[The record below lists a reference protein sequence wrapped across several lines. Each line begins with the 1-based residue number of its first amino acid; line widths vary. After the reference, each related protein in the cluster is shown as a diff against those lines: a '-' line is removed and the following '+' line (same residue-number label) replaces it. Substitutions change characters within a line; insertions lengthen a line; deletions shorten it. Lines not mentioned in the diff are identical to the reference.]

1 MLTRSRYWKIIG
13 IYVFIVVILLP
24 ISTLIG
30 SEIINP
36 LSIIKDIM
44 SGSETMHAEIF
55 LRLRIP
61 RVLLAFVAGGILAM
75 TGAVFQ
81 AILRNPLA
89 TPYTLGT
96 TGGGALGAVIAISVP
111 AFSIKFGPFS
121 SVQVLS
127 LLGSFLALGLIYRM
141 SQRTR
146 GVSLNVMLLAGI
158 TIGIL
163 CGAMILLVRYM
174 SSPHMLV
181 AMDRW
186 LMGGLD
192 LVGYGQLGS
201 IAWLV
206 IPGAGMMF
214 AQARSLNHLSVVG
227 DLMAG
232 GHGVDVPRVRRYCF
246 FGGAIA
252 TAGVVSIAGPISFI
266 GLIVPHI
273 FRLINGS
280 DHRLVLP
287 CSFLSGGVLLVVCD
301 TIARTV
307 ISPTEI
313 PVGIIT
319 AVIGGPVFI
328 ILLLRHNF

>member
-1 MLTRSRYWKIIG
+1 MLSRTSYLKTICFYLILAA
-13 IYVFIVVILLP
+13 VVIP
-24 ISTLIG
+24 VSMLIG
-30 SEIINP
+30 SEFINP
-36 LSIIKDIM
+36 LSVAKDIASSTQSM
-44 SGSETMHAEIF
+44 QSDIF
-55 LRLRIP
+55 IKLRIP
-61 RVLLAFVAGGILAM
+61 RVLMAFFAGGILAM

-96 TGGGALGAVIAISVP
+96 TGGGALGAIIAISIP
-111 AFSIKFGPFS
+111 AVSIEFGPFS
-121 SVQVLS
+121 TVQLFS
-127 LLGSFLALGLIYRM
+127 LVGSFLSLGIIYRM
-141 SQRTR
+141 SVRSR
-146 GVSLNVMLLAGI
+146 GLSVNVMLLAGI

-163 CGAMILLVRYM
+163 CSAMILMVRYM

-181 AMDRW
+181 SMDRW

-192 LVGYGQLGS
+192 IIGYRQLGS
-201 IAWLV
+201 VAWLL
-206 IPGAGMMF
+206 IPGCGLMF
-214 AQARSLNHLSVVG
+214 AQARSLNHLSLG
-227 DLMAG
+227 ELTAG
-232 GHGVDVPRVRRYCF
+232 GHGVDVPSVRRHCF
-246 FGGAIA
+246 IGGAMA

-273 FRLINGS
+273 CRLINGS
-280 DHRLVLP
+280 DHRVILP
-287 CSFLSGGVLLVVCD
+287 CSFLMGGTLLVICD

-328 ILLLRHNF
+328 FLLLKNR

>member
-1 MLTRSRYWKIIG
+1 MLTRTSYWKIIG
-13 IYVFIVVILLP
+13 FYLLLVAAVLP
-24 ISTLIG
+24 LSMLIG
-30 SEIINP
+30 SEFINP
-36 LSIIKDIM
+36 VSVARDIALSNQSM
-44 SGSETMHAEIF
+44 QSEIL

-61 RVLLAFVAGGILAM
+61 RVLMAFIAGGILAM

-96 TGGGALGAVIAISVP
+96 TGGGTLGAVIAISIP
-111 AFSIKFGPFS
+111 AVSVEFGPFS
-121 SVQVLS
+121 TVQLFS
-127 LLGSFLALGLIYRM
+127 LVGSFIALGFIYRM
-141 SQRTR
+141 SIRSR
-146 GVSLNVMLLAGI
+146 GLSVNVMLLAGI

-163 CGAMILLVRYM
+163 CSAMIMMVRYM

-192 LVGYGQLGS
+192 LVGYRQLGS
-201 IAWLV
+201 VAWLL
-206 IPGAGMMF
+206 IPGAGIMF
-214 AQARSLNHLSVVG
+214 AQARSLNHLSLG
-227 DLMAG
+227 ELTAG
-232 GHGVDVPRVRRYCF
+232 GHGVDVPSVRRHCF
-246 FGGAIA
+246 IGGAMA

-273 FRLINGS
+273 CRIINGS

-301 TIARTV
+301 TIARTI

-328 ILLLRHNF
+328 VLLLRSR

>member
-1 MLTRSRYWKIIG
+1 MLTRASYFKTIG
-13 IYVFIVVILLP
+13 LYLLLAAVVMP
-24 ISTLIG
+24 IAMLIG
-30 SEIINP
+30 SEFINP
-36 LSIIKDIM
+36 VSVARDIISSNNSM
-44 SGSETMHAEIF
+44 QSEIF
-55 LRLRIP
+55 LKLRIP
-61 RVLLAFVAGGILAM
+61 RVLMAFIAGGVLAM

-96 TGGGALGAVIAISVP
+96 TGGGTLGAVIAISVP
-111 AFSIKFGPFS
+111 AVSFEVGPFS
-121 SVQVLS
+121 TVQLFS
-127 LLGSFLALGLIYRM
+127 LIGSFAALGMIYRM
-141 SQRTR
+141 SIRSK
-146 GVSLNVMLLAGI
+146 GLSMNVMLLAGI

-163 CGAMILLVRYM
+163 CSAMILMVRYM

-192 LVGYGQLGS
+192 LVGYRQLGS
-201 IAWLV
+201 VAWLL
-206 IPGAGMMF
+206 IPGVGIMF
-214 AQARSLNHLSVVG
+214 TQARSLNHLSLG
-227 DLMAG
+227 ELTAG
-232 GHGVDVPRVRRYCF
+232 GHGVDVPGVRRFCF
-246 FGGAIA
+246 IGGAMA

-273 FRLINGS
+273 CRLINGS
-280 DHRLVLP
+280 DHRVILP
-287 CSFLSGGVLLVVCD
+287 CSFLSGGILLVFCD
-301 TIARTV
+301 TIARTA

-328 ILLLRHNF
+328 FMLLRNK

>member
-1 MLTRSRYWKIIG
+1 MLTMTSYLKSIG
-13 IYVFIVVILLP
+13 LYLLLAAAVLP
-24 ISTLIG
+24 LSTLVG
-30 SEIINP
+30 SEFINP
-36 LSIIKDIM
+36 VSVLRNIASPNQSM
-44 SGSETMHAEIF
+44 QSEIL

-61 RVLLAFVAGGILAM
+61 RVLMAFIAGGVLAM

-96 TGGGALGAVIAISVP
+96 TGGGALGAVIAISIP
-111 AFSIKFGPFS
+111 AFSLQLGPFS
-121 SVQVLS
+121 TVQLFS
-127 LLGSFLALGLIYRM
+127 LIGSFLTLGLIYRM
-141 SQRTR
+141 SVRSR
-146 GVSLNVMLLAGI
+146 GLSVTVMLLTGI

-163 CGAMILLVRYM
+163 CSAMILMVRYM

-192 LVGYGQLGS
+192 LVGYRQLGS
-201 IAWLV
+201 VSWLL
-206 IPGAGMMF
+206 IPGVGLMF
-214 AQARSLNHLSVVG
+214 SQSRSLNHLSLG
-227 DLMAG
+227 ELTAG
-232 GHGVDVPRVRRYCF
+232 GHGVDVPRVRRNCF
-246 FGGAIA
+246 IGGAMA
-252 TAGVVSIAGPISFI
+252 TAAVVSIAGPISFI

-273 FRLINGS
+273 CRMINGS
-280 DHRLVLP
+280 DHRVILP
-287 CSFLSGGVLLVVCD
+287 CSFLSGGVLLVICD
-301 TIARTV
+301 TVARTI

-328 ILLLRHNF
+328 FLLLKNR